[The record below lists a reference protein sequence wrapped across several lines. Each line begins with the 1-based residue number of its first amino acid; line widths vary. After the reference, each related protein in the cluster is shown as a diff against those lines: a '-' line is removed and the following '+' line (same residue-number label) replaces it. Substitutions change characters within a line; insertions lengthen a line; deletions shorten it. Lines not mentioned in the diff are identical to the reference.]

1 MGTHAILF
9 DQMVLPALQGKEFHR
24 PQGQLLFLEPGSPL
38 AKSNPAGVHSGTP
51 NFKEMSAAAAL
62 AFDVRHRVSSA
73 DSLARVL
80 ELKTLQKNAGLWFNE
95 ELAPEPHTLYHL
107 AARLLETVV
116 ALEMGAAGSALLA
129 TLVAEW
135 RSWCGVMS
143 MVAAPDGEVFSPC
156 ARFWNLRHGP
166 TPHFDSAQGPRQG
179 PGLQVATAALRCLL
193 GKPQLGPA
201 RTEPWWHNPTGGA
214 GIEKLRSL
222 VAPGQPLHALRPID
236 GNQTRLAKRLTV
248 HRWQG
253 GHIAALDRPLTGDEP
268 WCDWIEVRYGDH
280 GHHQVTG
287 YGVDGQTPVPPAPA
301 GAMVARS
308 L

>member
-9 DQMVLPALQGKEFHR
+9 DKMVLLALQGKDFQR
-24 PQGQLLFLEPGSPL
+24 PQGQLLFLEPTSAL

-62 AFDVRHRVSSA
+62 AFDVRHGVSCA
-73 DSLARVL
+73 DSLARVV

-95 ELAPEPHTLYHL
+95 ELAPEPHTLFHL

-116 ALEMGAAGSALLA
+116 ALEMKAAGAELLALL
-129 TLVAEW
+129 TTEW
-135 RSWCGVMS
+135 RSWCGVLS

-166 TPHFDSAQGPRQG
+166 TPHFDPAKGTHQG

-201 RTEPWWHNPTGGA
+201 HSEPWWHNLTGGA

-222 VAPGQPLHALRPID
+222 VAPGQPLHSLQPID
-236 GNQTRLAKRLTV
+236 GSQTRLAKRLTV
-248 HRWQG
+248 HRWPG

-268 WCDWIEVRYGDH
+268 WCDWIEVHYGNS

-287 YGVDGQTPVPPAPA
+287 YGADGKTPVPAAPA
-301 GAMVARS
+301 GAVVTRS